1 MKKLLLLSA
10 LFIFACSSDD
20 SNDNSNG
27 TFLETYSGVVWKEA
41 GSTQAD
47 FEWWHIYT
55 NETFVYCERFEP
67 DCDCGT
73 TNWDETDEDGRS
85 YVISENTSDRLVIIS
100 TEFDEQETG
109 LEQVVITINATNGGN
124 NLELVY
130 SDDPNFIEY
139 YERVN
144 EQPCE

>member
-1 MKKLLLLSA
+1 MKKLLLLTA
-10 LFIFACSSDD
+10 FIIFACSSDD
-20 SNDNSNG
+20 SSDNSNG
-27 TFLETYSGVVWKEA
+27 TFLETYNGVVWQET
-41 GSTQAD
+41 GNTSEYD
-47 FEWWHIYT
+47 WWHIFT
-55 NETFVYCERFEP
+55 NETFGSCERWQTE
-67 DCDCGT
+67 CDCST
-73 TNWDETDEDGRS
+73 TNWDETLEDGRS

-109 LEQVVITINATNGGN
+109 LEQVVITINATNDGN

>member
-1 MKKLLLLSA
+1 MKRILILTAIL
-10 LFIFACSSDD
+10 IFACSSDD
-20 SNDNSNG
+20 SSDNSNQ
-27 TFLETYSGVVWKEA
+27 TFLERYDGVVWEET
-41 GSTQAD
+41 GNTSEYD
-47 FEWWHIYT
+47 FWHIFT
-55 NETFVYCERFEP
+55 NETFGSCERFQS
-67 DCDCGT
+67 DCDCDT
-73 TNWDETDEDGRS
+73 LNWGETLEGGRS

-109 LEQVVITINATNGGN
+109 LEQVVITINATNDGN